1 MKEVNANIIY
11 TKVSPTEY
19 IGEFTVSPEETTD
32 YELRAIDDENVVEK
46 CEVQIEQEVLPAF
59 AARFGNGYGVIDV
72 QGDSDVNLAEQS
84 SYFVIGL
91 NFEDNVSR
99 KVNYTIFTQ
108 PESGEMEEVE
118 TGYFMSNVPDDEM
131 CAPQVSFEGYDKV
144 VVMFTDVDF
153 KFYVNYTGGKPTPPF
168 EDEFS
173 IYVNNSLAED
183 MGRYT
188 SNDGGLFEL
197 RATSKH
203 YTVSKL
209 NYVVSKPVGTGVIV
223 YEPISQGKIL
233 VDNEYQAVLESPDWD
248 GYNQVKVEIAGGI
261 SFFVNK
267 YQQS

>member
-19 IGEFTVSPEETTD
+19 IGEFTVSPEETTN

-131 CAPQVSFEGYDKV
+131 CEPQVSFTGYDKV

-153 KFYVNYTGGKPTPPF
+153 KFYVNYTGGKPTPPSK
-168 EDEFS
+168 DEFK

-188 SNDGGLFEL
+188 SNDVGLFEL

-203 YTVSKL
+203 HTVSEL
-209 NYVVSKPVGTGVIV
+209 NYVVLKPVGTGVIV

-233 VDNEYQAVLESPDWD
+233 VDNESQVVLESPDWD

>member
-19 IGEFTVSPEETTD
+19 IGEFTVNPEETTD

-46 CEVQIEQEVLPAF
+46 CEVQVEQEILPAF
-59 AARFGNGYGVIDV
+59 AARFGNGHGVIDV

-131 CAPQVSFEGYDKV
+131 CEPQVSFTGYEKV

-168 EDEFS
+168 EDEFK

-188 SNDGGLFEL
+188 SNDGGSFEL

-203 YTVSKL
+203 HTVSKL
-209 NYVVSKPVGTGVIV
+209 NYIVLKPVGTGVIV
-223 YEPISQGKIL
+223 YKLISRGTML
-233 VDNEYQAVLESPDWD
+233 VDNESKVAIESPDWD
-248 GYNQVKVEIAGGI
+248 GYNQVKVDVAGNI

-267 YQQS
+267 VEQP